1 MNDPPAALQ
10 PYGML
15 QETPSKYCNGRVNPI
30 VISRL
35 SRNLRTVF
43 LDRDGVLN
51 EKAPEGNYV
60 ACWEQFRVLPG
71 VPQAIARL
79 NRAGLR
85 VIVVTN
91 QRGIARGLYT
101 LEDVEAIH
109 ARFAELLAQHG
120 AHVDAFLIC
129 PHEAGECNCRKPLTG
144 LFDQAIARF
153 PDVTAAESVMI
164 GDSAADMEFGRRLGM
179 ATIWIAPHPGHRK
192 TGANTAEMTADL
204 WFASI
209 PEAVGAL
216 LSH

>member
-1 MNDPPAALQ
+1 M
-10 PYGML
+10 
-15 QETPSKYCNGRVNPI
+15 NPI

-51 EKAPEGNYV
+51 EKTPEGDYV
-60 ACWEQFRVLPG
+60 TSWEQFRVLPG

-101 LEDVEAIH
+101 LEDVEAMH

-120 AHVDAFLIC
+120 AQVDAFLIC

-153 PDVTAAESVMI
+153 PGVTAAESVMI

-179 ATIWIAPHPGHRK
+179 ATIWITPHPDHRR
-192 TGANTAEMTADL
+192 TSANTAEMTADL
-204 WFASI
+204 RFASL
-209 PEAVGAL
+209 PEALDVML
-216 LSH
+216 RR